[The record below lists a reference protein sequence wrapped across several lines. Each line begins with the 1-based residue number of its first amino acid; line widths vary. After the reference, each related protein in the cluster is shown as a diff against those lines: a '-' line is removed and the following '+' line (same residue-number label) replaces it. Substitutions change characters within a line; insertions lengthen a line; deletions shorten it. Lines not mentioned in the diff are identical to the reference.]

1 MICSQ
6 STTLSQVEGFDY
18 NGNFDMDGRIK
29 SRIHKVTVI
38 GALLSFCFLP
48 HKDIDVAAI
57 AIFQQAQGE
66 FATKYM
72 AKQTVNINFLKTYS
86 LQFKDKKRTGTIDV
100 WWLYDDGGLTLL
112 LPYILTTRAQFSG
125 CSLRVFAL
133 ANKRDELDRETRK

>member
-1 MICSQ
+1 M
-6 STTLSQVEGFDY
+6 EGFDN

-38 GALLSFCFLP
+38 GALLSFCYLP
-48 HKDIDVAAI
+48 HKDIDVAVI
-57 AIFQQAQGE
+57 AIFQYGTRRVCNKIHAQIDRHYW
-66 FATKYM
+66 FSY
-72 AKQTVNINFLKTYS
+72 ILF